1 MVSLEIHELGQ
12 EEPPW
17 DLLLMADPSRERVTD
32 YINEGNCFLAYSDD
46 KLVGEFVLFEKS
58 PGIMEIMNIAVAQQ
72 FQGKGVGKQLVNYA
86 KSICK
91 ERGVRLLEVGTGNS
105 SIGQIAFYQKCGF
118 RIIGVERDFFAR
130 NYNHEIIENG
140 IKCVDMLWLALE
152 LT

>member
-1 MVSLEIHELGQ
+1 M
-12 EEPPW
+12 
-17 DLLLMADPSRERVTD
+17 
-32 YINEGNCFLAYSDD
+32 
-46 KLVGEFVLFEKS
+46 GEFVLFEKS
-58 PGIMEIMNIAVAQQ
+58 PGVIEIMNIAVAQQ